1 MKSLL
6 RKQMLDKRLSL
17 SAKEVKTKSEL
28 IVSKLENML
37 EFKAAKNILC
47 YVSFNNEVDTIAL
60 IKKYLLTKSKS
71 IIVPKVIGN
80 KLALFKINN
89 FSDLAL
95 GKFNILEPIKGELF
109 DLTNLTASDIILVP
123 GVAFDLEHNR
133 IGYGKG
139 YFDKLLAKI
148 ITMKEKSPKIIALA
162 FELQIVDK
170 INAEQHDIKVDKI
183 ITEKRII

>member
-1 MKSLL
+1 MQQQELEK
-6 RKQMLDKRLSL
+6 
-17 SAKEVKTKSEL
+17 KSE
-28 IVSKLENML
+28 IIISKLEDL
-37 EFKAAKNILC
+37 SEFKSAKNILA
-47 YVSFNNEVDTIAL
+47 YVSFNKEVDTIAL

-80 KLALFKINN
+80 KLALFKIND
-89 FSDLAL
+89 FSDLVP

-123 GVAFDLEHNR
+123 GIAFDLEHNR

-139 YFDKLLAKI
+139 YFDKLLANLNAI
-148 ITMKEKSPKIIALA
+148 KEKSPKIIALA